1 MSKIKVQFHTC
12 FMLMEY
18 IDTINIAPFPEK
30 KKKTTGRLLVESS
43 IRRTALCELWQS
55 GRRRAV

>member
-18 IDTINIAPFPEK
+18 IDTINIAPFPENNNNNNNNWK
-30 KKKTTGRLLVESS
+30 IACGTGH
-43 IRRTALCELWQS
+43 
-55 GRRRAV
+55 